1 MVISL
6 LVPAIIATV
15 MSAIFWGRY
24 LIEWRDFLK
33 AKHWQSALATIV
45 SSKPVGMSDSGT
57 FWPEV
62 IYEFGYG
69 GEIFRG
75 RRTHFGGSV
84 VTGSLQQAKC
94 KCEGFPEGRVLPV
107 YFDQGNPEK
116 SVLLPKEISGL
127 LTAGVLLVAASFV
140 PAFFWMLFYLAR

>member
-1 MVISL
+1 M
-6 LVPAIIATV
+6 
-15 MSAIFWGRY
+15 
-24 LIEWRDFLK
+24 
-33 AKHWQSALATIV
+33 
-45 SSKPVGMSDSGT
+45 
-57 FWPEV
+57 PEV

-75 RRTHFGGSV
+75 RKTHFGGSV

-127 LTAGVLLVAASFV
+127 LTVGVILVAASFV
-140 PAFFWMLFYLAR
+140 PAFFWMFFYLAR